1 MGGDGN
7 DMGGDGAMQD
17 MTPLLNRPASG
28 VIITGGASG
37 IGLASGQALAAV
49 GRPVALWDVQA
60 EKAAAEAQA
69 ITDAFGVTAVGLAVD
84 VRDPAAITEGL
95 EKSRAALPNI
105 GGLVH
110 AAGNARTT
118 GITGVSVEE
127 WDAGLALHLRPL
139 LLLVQGLLPDFKAN
153 PGSAVVA
160 LGSINAH
167 LGAGGLPLYSA
178 AKGALAS
185 LVRSMA
191 DELAR
196 DGIRIN
202 TVAPG
207 FIDTPMVQRV
217 KTADVDG
224 RITGRILLARYGKP
238 EEIGRLIRFL
248 LSEEA
253 SYITAA
259 EIFAD
264 GGNVSSQRM

>member
-1 MGGDGN
+1 
-7 DMGGDGAMQD
+7 
-17 MTPLLNRPASG
+17 MTADLQPRLGRPATG

-37 IGLASGQALAAV
+37 IGLASARALAAV
-49 GRPVALWDVQA
+49 GRPVALWDLNADLAQTA
-60 EKAAAEAQA
+60 AQA
-69 ITDAFGVTAVGLAVD
+69 IAADYAVPTQGLAVD
-84 VRDPAAITEGL
+84 VRDPQALDAAL
-95 EKSRAALPNI
+95 ASSRAALPTI

-110 AAGNARTT
+110 CAGAARTT
-118 GITGVSVEE
+118 GIAGVTVEA
-127 WDAGLALHLRPL
+127 WDAGLALHVRPVM
-139 LLLVQGLLPDFKAN
+139 LLVQALLPDFKAN
-153 PGSAVVA
+153 PGSAIVA

-167 LGAGGLPLYSA
+167 LGAGGIPIYSA
-178 AKGALAS
+178 AKGAVAS

-191 DELAR
+191 DELGR

-207 FIDTPMVQRV
+207 FIETPMVQRV
-217 KTADVDG
+217 KQADASG
-224 RITGRILLARYGKP
+224 AITRRILLGRMGEP

-264 GGNVSSQRM
+264 GGNVTSQRA

>member
-1 MGGDGN
+1 MTA
-7 DMGGDGAMQD
+7 DMQPCLG
-17 MTPLLNRPASG
+17 RPATG

-37 IGLASGQALAAV
+37 IGLASARALAAV
-49 GRPVALWDVQA
+49 GRPVALWDLKADMA
-60 EKAAAEAQA
+60 ETAAQA
-69 ITDAFGVTAVGLAVD
+69 IAADYGVASLGLGVD
-84 VRDPAAITEGL
+84 VRDPAGL
-95 EKSRAALPNI
+95 EAALAASRTALPAI

-110 AAGNARTT
+110 SAGAARTT
-118 GITGVSVEE
+118 GIAGVTVEE
-127 WDAGLALHLRPL
+127 WDSGVALLVRPL
-139 LLLVQGLLPDFKAN
+139 MLLVQALLPDFKRNA
-153 PGSAVVA
+153 GSAVVA

-167 LGAGGLPLYSA
+167 LGAGGLPVYSA
-178 AKGALAS
+178 AKGAVAA

-191 DELAR
+191 DELGR

-217 KTADVDG
+217 KQADTDG
-224 RITGRILLARYGKP
+224 AIVRRILLGRLGEP

-264 GGNVSSQRM
+264 GGNVTSQRA